1 MGAGAIG
8 AGLGSLVGG
17 ILGGNA
23 AQGEYDASMG
33 ITREQYEQLKN
44 LQVPDVDK
52 MKIYLEGLQSQ
63 GTLTPFQET
72 ATNLGDSSYAAITTD
87 PRLRAQQMSA
97 LEEMSGISQ
106 TGMTDIDR
114 AAMQEMLRQAQ
125 AQETANRKTILE
137 GRAARG
143 MAGSGDELA
152 AALASSQSSSNQ
164 SQSNAMKL
172 AAQAMQNRL
181 GALSQS
187 SDMAKSIE
195 SSDYNRA
202 SQLANQRDA
211 ISRFNAELAAQT
223 QQRNISRQNE
233 AQQLNLREAQRLAD
247 ANVGQRNQQ
256 QMYNK
261 ELLQKEYDNKL
272 RKLQG
277 QGAAASNLS
286 SAHQARGNAIAGQ
299 YQQIGSGI
307 GGLIGEVF
315 GKTGEDSSGGT
326 QDSVGNRGDR
336 AKRINSF

>member
-1 MGAGAIG
+1 MGAGIA
-8 AGLGSLVGG
+8 AGVGSLVGG

-23 AQGEYDASMG
+23 AQGDFDASMG

-44 LQVPDVDK
+44 LQTPDVDK

-63 GTLTPFQET
+63 GSINPFQET
-72 ATNLGDSSYAAITTD
+72 ASNLGDSSYATITTD

-97 LEEMSGISQ
+97 LEQMSGIAQ

-125 AQETANRKTILE
+125 AQETANKKSILE
-137 GRAARG
+137 NRAARG

-181 GALSQS
+181 GALGQS

-202 SQLANQRDA
+202 AQLANQRDA
-211 ISRFNAELAAQT
+211 ISRFNTELASQV
-223 QQRNISRQNE
+223 QQRNIGRQNE
-233 AQQLNLREAQRLAD
+233 AQQLNLKEAQRIAD
-247 ANVGQRNQQ
+247 VNAGQRNQQ
-256 QMYNK
+256 QMDNK

-272 RKLQG
+272 NKLRSQS
-277 QGAAASNLS
+277 GAAAGLAN
-286 SAHQARGNAIAGQ
+286 AYQGRGQATANQ
-299 YQQIGSGI
+299 YQQIGSGLGSVVGHFMGKMDTDE
-307 GGLIGEVF
+307 GGGRSSE
-315 GKTGEDSSGGT
+315 GGGQSQKKT
-326 QDSVGNRGDR
+326 
-336 AKRINSF
+336 NSF